1 VSGRAVIIRMNDVD
15 ANKLQSLIDVEQERQ
30 NEHARAFD
38 TVFEVSAAETIRRLI
53 RRAYDER
60 NSTMNEH
67 LHEVT
72 DWWANPE
79 DVREVGRM
87 LLCAGIL
94 PECGTCGM
102 VRK

>member
-60 NSTMNEH
+60 RST
-67 LHEVT
+67 
-72 DWWANPE
+72 
-79 DVREVGRM
+79 
-87 LLCAGIL
+87 
-94 PECGTCGM
+94 
-102 VRK
+102 